1 MVEDNF
7 MDGEPQILYSKPLV
21 TLLKD
26 TLRYFYSHIFTK
38 ICILSAYVHLY
49 VYKYICTLYIYHMLP
64 NFSLPNYI

>member
-26 TLRYFYSHIFTK
+26 TLRYFS
-38 ICILSAYVHLY
+38 
-49 VYKYICTLYIYHMLP
+49 
-64 NFSLPNYI
+64 